1 MRRFFGGVGAFY
13 GSTLFAM
20 VMGQTLYL
28 RVDDATRADFEAAG
42 SKPFS
47 YTKKDRAVTV
57 ATYYEA
63 PAALFDDPE
72 ELLAWARRAVE
83 AALAANQKGGKRR
96 APKTRHRA
104 SPARK

>member
-13 GSTLFAM
+13 DSTLFAM

-28 RVDDATRADFEAAG
+28 RVDDANRADFEAAG
-42 SKPFS
+42 SEPFT
-47 YTKKDRAVTV
+47 YQKKDRAVTV
-57 ATYYEA
+57 ATYYDA

-83 AALAANQKGGKRR
+83 AALAANKKGGKKRAAKPRR
-96 APKTRHRA
+96 RA